1 MTPPPDTE
9 PKRPWLGRALILA
22 LAAGAG
28 LRLWGYFVNPSL
40 SVDEAMLAVSVAS
53 RSFGGLLHPLW
64 YDQIAP
70 PLFLWAQRAAVLVG
84 GVTEAA
90 LRLVPLV
97 SGLLLP
103 YAVWRVARRL
113 VSDPWALLAA
123 AFAALSPVL
132 TVYAVTAKPYATDAL
147 VTTLLVQLTLD
158 VLDGPARPGPW
169 VRLGG
174 GGALA
179 LGFSLPAAFVLAGSG
194 LALVLSRS
202 VRSAPRSAGRL
213 GALALAWGGTFA
225 LLYATIFRN
234 PAGSGYMQAFW
245 AQRFLRPA
253 VLVHPARAWSL
264 VRWFT
269 AEAFVAERPLDWM
282 PPLTWLAAAGGLW
295 HLARRDAARAAA
307 VAGPLA
313 ALLAASV
320 LGRYPIAPRVC
331 LFAAPLFFMLF
342 VAGGAAVRERWPG
355 PRVREFLTAAVA
367 LFLGGS
373 GFLVARDWRQLRP
386 PPARSLVRALDSVRR
401 PGQPVYV
408 LTGAVPTWTM
418 YGTDWRRG
426 AAVDQAR
433 LEGILRSQSPT
444 GAAFHNAVG
453 RGGSV
458 PDTAG
463 ATLVFRDRLGVE
475 VIGLALG
482 MQWREGSGFSQPRP
496 DPGWAAREAA
506 RIREAADSGGLA
518 WLVVTHVYPNEVPA
532 LLHAVAA
539 VKGTPAVVWS
549 AGEGTAVLYRIDF
562 AGRARR

>member
-9 PKRPWLGRALILA
+9 PKRPWLGRALVLA

-28 LRLWGYFVNPSL
+28 LRLYGYFVNPSL

-70 PLFLWAQRAAVLVG
+70 PLFLWMERLAVLVG
-84 GVTEAA
+84 GVNEPA
-90 LRLVPLV
+90 LRFVPLL

-113 VSDPWALLAA
+113 VPDSWALLAA
-123 AFAALSPVL
+123 AFAALSPIL
-132 TVYAVTAKPYATDAL
+132 ILYAVTAKPYATDAL
-147 VTTLLVQLTLD
+147 VSTLLVRLTLD
-158 VLDGPARPGPW
+158 VVDAPARRGPW
-169 VRLGG
+169 LRLGAG
-174 GGALA
+174 GTLALA
-179 LGFSLPAAFVLAGSG
+179 FSLPAAFVLAGSG
-194 LALVLSRS
+194 LALLLSRT
-202 VRSAPRSAGRL
+202 VRSTSRATGRAG
-213 GALALAWGGTFA
+213 AVAVAWAVMFG

-253 VLVHPARAWSL
+253 VLVHPARAWSIL
-264 VRWFT
+264 RWFT
-269 AEAFVAERPLDWM
+269 AEAFVADRPLDWM
-282 PPLTWLAAAGGLW
+282 PPLTWLAAAGGVW
-295 HLARRDAARAAA
+295 HFVRRDAARATA

-331 LFAAPLFFMLF
+331 LFAAPLLF
-342 VAGGAAVRERWPG
+342 VLFVSGGAALRERWPG
-355 PRVREFLTAAVA
+355 PGVRGTITAAVA

-373 GFLVARDWRQLRP
+373 GVLVARDWHGLLP
-386 PPARSLVRALDSVRR
+386 PPARDLVRALESVRR
-401 PGQPVYV
+401 AGQTVYV

-418 YGTDWRRG
+418 YSTDWRGG
-426 AAVDQAR
+426 AALDRTR

-444 GAAFHNAVG
+444 GAAFHNAAG

-463 ATLVFRDRLGVE
+463 GTLVFRDPLGAE

-496 DPGWAAREAA
+496 DARWATREAA
-506 RIREAADSGGLA
+506 RIREATDGTGPA
-518 WLVVTHVYPNEVPA
+518 WLVLTHLYPNEVPPLVHA
-532 LLHAVAA
+532 LAA
-539 VKGTPAVVWS
+539 MQGKPAVVWS
-549 AGEGTAVLYRIDF
+549 AAEGVAALYRIDF
-562 AGRARR
+562 AERRGR